1 MRDLAAGM
9 RYLGRG
15 QRWVFGHGR
24 WFGFG
29 LLPALVTLVLY
40 AAALTALAFFADDVA
55 AWATPFADGW
65 DELWRDSLRVLFAV
79 LLWLGGLLISVLTFT
94 AVTLLLGDPFY
105 EKLSEQVEESEG
117 GAPAGPDRPLWQEL
131 WRSMCDSLYVL
142 WRMLLFAVPLFFL
155 GFLPVVGQTVVPAIG
170 FAVSGF
176 FLTVELASVAMQRRE
191 IPVRER
197 LRILRTRRA
206 LALGFGV
213 PLVLAFLVPLVAV
226 VLMPGAV
233 AGAALL
239 VRDLMGGDEQR
250 ADRNGREGDGEL
262 RGGDGPHPA
271 PGFGPP
277 GSGSP
282 GFGPPGSGAPG
293 SGPPGSGAPRP
304 GDPKGIGPSAPS
316 APFQP
321 WSRGPGPGSSR

>member
-29 LLPALVTLVLY
+29 LLPALVALVLY
-40 AAALTALAFFADDVA
+40 AGALTALALFADDIAV
-55 AWATPFADGW
+55 WATPFADDW
-65 DELWRDSLRVLFAV
+65 DELWRGLLRGLFAV
-79 LLWLGGLLISVLTFT
+79 LLWLAALLLSVLSFT
-94 AVTLLLGDPFY
+94 AVTLVVGDPFY

-117 GAPAGPDRPLWQEL
+117 GAPPGPDRPMLLEVWL
-131 WRSMCDSLYVL
+131 SLCDSLYVL
-142 WRMLLFAVPLFFL
+142 YRMLLFTVPLFFL
-155 GFLPVVGQTVVPAIG
+155 GFIPAVGQTVVPALG

-176 FLTVELASVAMQRRE
+176 FLTLELVSVAMQRRG

-197 LRILRTRRA
+197 LRLLRTRRA
-206 LALGFGV
+206 LALGFGL

-239 VRDLMGGDEQR
+239 VRDLMGDDERQASR
-250 ADRNGREGDGEL
+250 QGQEHGDGDGHGPY
-262 RGGDGPHPA
+262 GGGNDDPA
-271 PGFGPP
+271 PHTAVTPP
-277 GSGSP
+277 P
-282 GFGPPGSGAPG
+282 APPAAP
-293 SGPPGSGAPRP
+293 AHE
-304 GDPKGIGPSAPS
+304 
-316 APFQP
+316 P
-321 WSRGPGPGSSR
+321 WSRGGNPQ

>member
-15 QRWVFGHGR
+15 QRWAFGHGR

-40 AAALTALAFFADDVA
+40 AAALTALAYFADDVA
-55 AWATPFADGW
+55 AWATPFADDW
-65 DELWRDSLRVLFAV
+65 DELWRDSLRGLFAV

-94 AVTLLLGDPFY
+94 AVTLVLGEPFY

-117 GAPAGPDRPLWQEL
+117 GAPAALDRSL
-131 WRSMCDSLYVL
+131 WREVWISMCDSLYVL
-142 WRMLLFAVPLFFL
+142 WRMLIFTVPLFLL

-176 FLTVELASVAMQRRE
+176 FLTVELVSVAMQRRG

-197 LRILRTRRA
+197 LRILRTRRG

-239 VRDLMGGDEQR
+239 VRDLMGGDEQQP
-250 ADRNGREGDGEL
+250 DRDGRDGDDAL
-262 RGGDGPHPA
+262 RPGGAPH
-271 PGFGPP
+271 FGP
-277 GSGSP
+277 GI
-282 GFGPPGSGAPG
+282 GAP
-293 SGPPGSGAPRP
+293 
-304 GDPKGIGPSAPS
+304 KGTAPS
-316 APFQP
+316 EP
-321 WSRGPGPGSSR
+321 WGHGTGPR

>member
-40 AAALTALAFFADDVA
+40 GAALTALAFFTDDVA
-55 AWATPFADGW
+55 AWATPFADDW
-65 DELWRDSLRVLFAV
+65 SELWRDSLRVVFAV

-94 AVTLLLGDPFY
+94 AVTLVIGDPFY

-117 GAPAGPDRPLWQEL
+117 GAPAAPDSPLWREV
-131 WRSMCDSLYVL
+131 WISVCDSLYVL
-142 WRMLLFAVPLFFL
+142 WRMLVFTVPLFFL
-155 GFLPVVGQTVVPAIG
+155 GFLPVVGQTVIPAIG

-176 FLTVELASVAMQRRE
+176 FLTLELVSVAMQRRG

-197 LRILRTRRA
+197 LRILRTRRS

-239 VRDLMGGDEQR
+239 VRELMGGDERPEGAEDDEDESGHPGTDQR
-250 ADRNGREGDGEL
+250 APRS
-262 RGGDGPHPA
+262 PA
-271 PGFGPP
+271 PGPAP
-277 GSGSP
+277 TSGL
-282 GFGPPGSGAPG
+282 
-293 SGPPGSGAPRP
+293 SGPKAASPDQDPRL
-304 GDPKGIGPSAPS
+304 GPWTHEGRP
-316 APFQP
+316 
-321 WSRGPGPGSSR
+321 R

>member
-40 AAALTALAFFADDVA
+40 AGALTALAFYADDIA
-55 AWATPFADGW
+55 SWATPFADGW
-65 DELWRDSLRVLFAV
+65 DELWRDLLRGLFAV
-79 LLWLGGLLISVLTFT
+79 LVWLAGLLLSVLTFT
-94 AVTLLLGDPFY
+94 AVTLIIGDPFY

-117 GAPAGPDRPLWQEL
+117 GAPAAPDRPLWLEL
-131 WRSMCDSLYVL
+131 WTSLCDSLYVL
-142 WRMLLFAVPLFFL
+142 YRMLLYTVPLFFL
-155 GFLPVVGQTVVPAIG
+155 GFLPAVGQTVVPVLG
-170 FAVSGF
+170 FCVSGF
-176 FLTVELASVAMQRRE
+176 FLTLELVSVAMQRRG
-191 IPVRER
+191 IPVKER
-197 LRILRTRRA
+197 LRLLRTRRG

-239 VRDLMGGDEQR
+239 VRDIMGENEDQGARQDDGRLGGGDVPLGT
-250 ADRNGREGDGEL
+250 DPEGAPSDHGAYTT
-262 RGGDGPHPA
+262 PPPPPA
-271 PGFGPP
+271 PGVTPP
-277 GSGSP
+277 GT
-282 GFGPPGSGAPG
+282 PPAP
-293 SGPPGSGAPRP
+293 PA
-304 GDPKGIGPSAPS
+304 
-316 APFQP
+316 
-321 WSRGPGPGSSR
+321 GPGPHGHGGSWP

>member
-1 MRDLAAGM
+1 MRDLTAGM

-29 LLPALVTLVLY
+29 LLPALVALVLY
-40 AAALTALAFFADDVA
+40 VAALTALAFYADDIA

-65 DELWRDSLRVLFAV
+65 DGLWRDSLRVLFAV
-79 LLWLGGLLISVLTFT
+79 LLWLGALLVSVLTFT
-94 AVTLLLGDPFY
+94 AATLVIGDPFY

-117 GAPAGPDRPLWQEL
+117 GAPSGPDRPMWAEVWISL
-131 WRSMCDSLYVL
+131 RDSLYVL
-142 WRMLLFAVPLFFL
+142 WRMLLFTVPLFFL
-155 GFLPVVGQTVVPAIG
+155 GFLPAIGQTVVPALG

-176 FLTVELASVAMQRRE
+176 FLTLELVSVAMQRRG

-197 LRILRTRRA
+197 LRILRTRKA

-239 VRDLMGGDEQR
+239 VRDLTDDGGPGDEQDP
-250 ADRNGREGDGEL
+250 ASGRFGDEPPRTHAQTHAQAHGQAQPSAQ
-262 RGGDGPHPA
+262 PHAQPQHPAQA
-271 PGFGPP
+271 PGFSAPKP
-277 GSGSP
+277 QAPDPRSQWGSP
-282 GFGPPGSGAPG
+282 
-293 SGPPGSGAPRP
+293 R
-304 GDPKGIGPSAPS
+304 
-316 APFQP
+316 
-321 WSRGPGPGSSR
+321 